1 MKRRKMTKV
10 SPQDIFTFSK
20 QVLVATTA
28 QFMAVILFQSV
39 MWAVA
44 NRVSVELITASTTAF
59 TSGLG
64 FYAFKAGFENV
75 NKIKQSDVFG
85 NPENMDVCAEQEGKV

>member
-1 MKRRKMTKV
+1 MKKRKMTKV

-20 QVLVATTA
+20 QILVATTA
-28 QFMAVILFQSV
+28 QFIAVMLFQSI

-85 NPENMDVCAEQEGKV
+85 NPENMEVCVEQEGKV